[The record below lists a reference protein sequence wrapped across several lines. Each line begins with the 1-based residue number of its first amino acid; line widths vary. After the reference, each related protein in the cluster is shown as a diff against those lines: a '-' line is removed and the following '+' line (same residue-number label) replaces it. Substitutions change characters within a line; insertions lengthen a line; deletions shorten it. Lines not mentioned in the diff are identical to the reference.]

1 MLGVTVRVG
10 VCKLCRE
17 QSVGFGGVSPM
28 FLGSGEISLCL
39 RNARA
44 PTGAA
49 AISLKPLLHI
59 TSQHRSLCGPRS
71 SGARGGNPHQFIRFS
86 PGTQAGAHFRCCGAW
101 FLVWSSICLELLI
114 STNGITHIAFSG
126 LSGNHLL
133 AGFLAW
139 EEVLRALLGLLGEW
153 GRNWVKE
160 RGLLLARH
168 QSRPPPL
175 PD

>member
-59 TSQHRSLCGPRS
+59 TTQHRSLCGPRGPEEETPIS
-71 SGARGGNPHQFIRFS
+71 SFDSLRGAKLELISVAAVPGFLSGAVSASSSSSALMGLLILHLAVCLEITFWRDS
-86 PGTQAGAHFRCCGAW
+86 LPGKRCCGHY
-101 FLVWSSICLELLI
+101 L
-114 STNGITHIAFSG
+114 AF
-126 LSGNHLL
+126 
-133 AGFLAW
+133 
-139 EEVLRALLGLLGEW
+139 
-153 GRNWVKE
+153 
-160 RGLLLARH
+160 
-168 QSRPPPL
+168 
-175 PD
+175 